1 MLKHLSVQNYALI
14 DKLEV
19 EFTDGLT
26 IITGETGAGKSILL
40 GALGLIAGSR
50 ADTQALQ
57 DKTKKCVVEASFNV
71 KGYALKDFFLT
82 HELDYDEITTVRRE
96 IIPIANG
103 AEGKSRA
110 FINDTPVTLSQL
122 KELAEYLI
130 DIHSQHQ
137 TLTLNGSAFQLSVV
151 DAFADHSSTMEE
163 YAAGFK
169 KYKALEK
176 QLNDLT
182 ERESQAKKD
191 LDYFQFQFNE
201 LEDANL
207 QADQQSAMEQEL
219 ETLNN
224 AEDIKSNL
232 SKAAH
237 GLAGGEQNL
246 LSSLNEF
253 KIILSGMAKFKPE
266 INELSTRL
274 SSAYIELKDIT
285 NELEA
290 LEQDIVYDPKQIEIL
305 TEKLDAVYRLQQKHQ
320 VKTIEELIAIKDDLS
335 NKLVDFSSLE
345 AEIEKVNK
353 ELSVLQ
359 KSLMGLAKTMSANRK
374 KSIPKIEKEI
384 ASLLSSL
391 SMPNAQLKV
400 EHIVLD
406 VLSANGLDKVN
417 FLFSANKGSDFKEL
431 NKVASGGELSRLM
444 LSIKSLIAQLTALPT
459 IIFDEIDTGVSGDV
473 ADKVG
478 SIMDKMASKMQV
490 ITITHL
496 PQIASKGQ
504 SHLFVYKEDKNNK
517 TYSNIKKL
525 TAEERIQEVA
535 KMLSTG
541 APTAAAINNAK
552 ELLKS

>member
-14 DKLEV
+14 DKLDV
-19 EFTDGLT
+19 DLKDGLT

-50 ADTQALQ
+50 ADTQSLQ
-57 DKTKKCVVEASFNV
+57 DKTRKCIIEAEFNI
-71 KGYALKDFFLT
+71 KGYSLKDFFKE
-82 HELDYDEITTVRRE
+82 HELDFEEVTTIRRE
-96 IIPIANG
+96 INP
-103 AEGKSRA
+103 EGKSRA
-110 FINDTPVTLSQL
+110 FINDTPVTLNQL
-122 KELAEYLI
+122 KELGERLI

-137 TLTLNGSAFQLSVV
+137 TLSLNGSDFQLSVV
-151 DAFADHSSTMEE
+151 DAYAKHESLLEE
-163 YAAGFK
+163 YHNDFRSFK
-169 KYKALEK
+169 SLEI
-176 QLNDLT
+176 QLNELV
-182 ERESQAKKD
+182 EKEAQAKKD

-201 LEDANL
+201 LEDAGL
-207 QADQQSAMEQEL
+207 KTGEQSSMEQEL

-232 SKAAH
+232 SKAFSS
-237 GLAGGEQNL
+237 LNGGEQNL
-246 LSSLNEF
+246 LSSLNEI
-253 KIILSGMAKFKPE
+253 KALLNSMAKFKPE
-266 INELSTRL
+266 IAELSARL
-274 SSAYIELKDIT
+274 NSSYIELKDIS
-285 NELEA
+285 NEIES
-290 LEQDIVYDPKQIEIL
+290 LEQEVVYDPKQIDIL
-305 TEKLDAVYRLQQKHQ
+305 NEKLDAIYRLQQKHQ
-320 VKTIEELIAIKDDLS
+320 VKTIEELIAIKDELS
-335 NKLVDFSSLE
+335 NKLLDFSSLE
-345 AEIEKVNK
+345 NEIEKTKAALDKVNK
-353 ELSVLQ
+353 ALST
-359 KSLMGLAKTMSANRK
+359 KAKTISDNRK
-374 KSIPKIEKEI
+374 KVIPKIEKEI

-391 SMPNAQLKV
+391 SMPNAQLQITQTIG
-400 EHIVLD
+400 ETF
-406 VLSANGLDKVN
+406 SATGIDKIS

-478 SIMDKMASKMQV
+478 TIMNAMSAKMQV

-525 TAEERIQEVA
+525 NSEERIQEVA

-541 APTAAAINNAK
+541 TPTAAAISNAK
-552 ELLKS
+552 ELLNQ

>member
-14 DKLEV
+14 DQLEV
-19 EFTDGLT
+19 EFSDGLT

-57 DKTKKCVVEASFNV
+57 DKTKKCFVEASFNI
-71 KGYALKDFFLT
+71 KDYSLKNFFSSND
-82 HELDYDEITTVRRE
+82 LDYEVTTTIRRE
-96 IIPIANG
+96 INP
-103 AEGKSRA
+103 EGKSRA
-110 FINDTPVTLSQL
+110 FINDTPVTLNQL
-122 KELAEYLI
+122 KELAEHLI

-137 TLTLNGSAFQLSVV
+137 TLTLNGSEFQLSVV
-151 DAFADHSSTMEE
+151 DAFADHSELTIE
-163 YAAGFK
+163 YAADFRKFK
-169 KYKALEK
+169 LLEK
-176 QLNDLT
+176 QLFELT
-182 ERESQAKKD
+182 EKESQAKKD

-201 LEDANL
+201 LEDAQLNGNKQL
-207 QADQQSAMEQEL
+207 EMEQEL

-224 AEDIKSNL
+224 AEDIKLNL
-232 SKAAH
+232 SKAEN

-246 LSSLNEF
+246 LSTLNEI
-253 KIILSGMAKFKPE
+253 KIILASMAKFKPE
-266 INELSTRL
+266 INELSIRL
-274 SSAYIELKDIT
+274 TSSYLELKDIA
-285 NELEA
+285 NELDS
-290 LEQDIVYDPKQIEIL
+290 LEGDIVYDPKRIDIL
-305 TEKLDAVYRLQQKHQ
+305 TQMLDAIYRLQQKHQ
-320 VKTIEELIAIKDDLS
+320 VKSIEELITIKDDLS
-335 NKLVDFSSLE
+335 NKLLDFNSLE
-345 AEIEKVNK
+345 AEIEKVKK
-353 ELSVLQ
+353 ELNSLQ
-359 KSLMGLAKTMSANRK
+359 KSLLALAKKMTANRK
-374 KSIPKIEKEI
+374 KVIPKLEKEI

-400 EHIVLD
+400 SHTASEILTK
-406 VLSANGLDKVN
+406 NGLDTVS

-478 SIMDKMASKMQV
+478 TIMNQMAKAMQV

-525 TAEERIQEVA
+525 TAEERVQEIA

-541 APTAAAINNAK
+541 TPTAAAISNAK